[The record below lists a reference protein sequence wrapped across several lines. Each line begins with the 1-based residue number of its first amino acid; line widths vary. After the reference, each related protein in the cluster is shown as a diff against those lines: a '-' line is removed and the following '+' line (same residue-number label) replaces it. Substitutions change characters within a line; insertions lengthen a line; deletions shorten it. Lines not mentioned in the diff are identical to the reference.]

1 MIDPFTLFATAQAAI
16 AGAKAV
22 IQAGKDVNGIVH
34 DMMRFFDAKDQIAK
48 IAAEPKSFGQSDT
61 AKAMQTVI
69 HLKELNDAENE
80 LKDMLIWSGNA
91 PLYYAMIQERN
102 DIVAKRKSEEI
113 AMEKAKAKRKK
124 EIEEA
129 VTMLLLGVAGAMVM
143 ILVVWG
149 TLQYIDF
156 MRSH

>member
-1 MIDPFTLFATAQAAI
+1 MLDPFTLFATAQAAI

-34 DMMRFFDAKDQIAK
+34 DMMKFFDAKDQIAK

-61 AKAMQTVI
+61 AKAMQTVM

-129 VTMLLLGVAGAMVM
+129 VNMLLLGVAGAMLM

>member
-1 MIDPFTLFATAQAAI
+1 MDPFTLFATAQAAI
-16 AGAKAV
+16 AGAKAI

-34 DMMRFFDAKDQIAK
+34 DMMKFFDCKDQIAK

-61 AKAMQTVI
+61 AKAMQTVM
-69 HLKELNDAENE
+69 HLKELNDAETE

-129 VTMLLLGVAGAMVM
+129 VNMLLMGVAGAMVM

-156 MRSH
+156 MGSH

>member
-1 MIDPFTLFATAQAAI
+1 MDPFTLFATAQAAI
-16 AGAKAV
+16 AGAKAI

-34 DMMRFFDAKDQIAK
+34 DMMQFFDAKDQIAK

-61 AKAMQTVI
+61 AKAMQTVM
-69 HLKELNDAENE
+69 HLKELNDAETE
-80 LKDMLIWSGNA
+80 LKHMLIWSGNA

-129 VTMLLLGVAGAMVM
+129 VNMLLMGVAGAMVM

>member
-1 MIDPFTLFATAQAAI
+1 MLDPFTLFATAQAAI

-61 AKAMQTVI
+61 AKAMQTVM

-129 VTMLLLGVAGAMVM
+129 VNMLLLGVAGAMVM

-149 TLQYIDF
+149 TLQYVDF
-156 MRSH
+156 MRA

>member
-1 MIDPFTLFATAQAAI
+1 MLDPFTLFATAQAAI

-34 DMMRFFDAKDQIAK
+34 DMMKFFDAKDQIAK

-61 AKAMQTVI
+61 AKAMQTVM

-149 TLQYIDF
+149 TLKYVDF
-156 MRSH
+156 MRA

>member
-1 MIDPFTLFATAQAAI
+1 MDPFTLFATAQAAI
-16 AGAKAV
+16 AGAKAI

-34 DMMRFFDAKDQIAK
+34 DMMKFFDAKDQIAK

-61 AKAMQTVI
+61 AKAMQTVM

-129 VTMLLLGVAGAMVM
+129 VNMLLMGVAGAMVM

>member
-1 MIDPFTLFATAQAAI
+1 MDPFTLFATAQAAI
-16 AGAKAV
+16 AGAKAI

-34 DMMRFFDAKDQIAK
+34 DMMKFFDAKDQIAK

-61 AKAMQTVI
+61 AKAMQTVM

-129 VTMLLLGVAGAMVM
+129 VNMLLMGVAGAMVM

-149 TLQYIDF
+149 TMQYVDF

>member
-1 MIDPFTLFATAQAAI
+1 MLDPFTLFATAQAAI

-34 DMMRFFDAKDQIAK
+34 DMMKFFDAKDQIAK

-61 AKAMQTVI
+61 AKAMQTVM
-69 HLKELNDAENE
+69 HLKELNDAETE

-113 AMEKAKAKRKK
+113 AMEKAKSKRKK
-124 EIEEA
+124 EVEEVVEMVLA
-129 VTMLLLGVAGAMVM
+129 IVAGAM
-143 ILVVWG
+143 LLTLLGWG
-149 TLQYIDF
+149 TMEYIDF
-156 MRSH
+156 MRK

>member
-34 DMMRFFDAKDQIAK
+34 DMMKFFDAKDQIAK

-61 AKAMQTVI
+61 AKAMQTVM

-113 AMEKAKAKRKK
+113 AVEKAKAKRKK
-124 EIEEA
+124 EIEEVVEMVLA
-129 VTMLLLGVAGAMVM
+129 VVAGALL
-143 ILVVWG
+143 ITLLAWG
-149 TLQYIDF
+149 TMEYVDF
-156 MRSH
+156 MRK

>member
-1 MIDPFTLFATAQAAI
+1 MLDPFTLFATAQAAI

-34 DMMRFFDAKDQIAK
+34 DMMKFFDAKDQIAK

-129 VTMLLLGVAGAMVM
+129 VNMLLLGVAGAMLM
-143 ILVVWG
+143 ILIVWG

>member
-1 MIDPFTLFATAQAAI
+1 MDPFTLFATAQAAI
-16 AGAKAV
+16 AGAKAI
-22 IQAGKDVNGIVH
+22 IQAGKDVNGIVG
-34 DMMRFFDAKDQIAK
+34 DMMKFFDAKDQIAK
-48 IAAEPKSFGQSDT
+48 IAADPKSFGQSDT
-61 AKAMQTVI
+61 AKAMQTVM

-129 VTMLLLGVAGAMVM
+129 VNMLLMGVAGAMVM

>member
-1 MIDPFTLFATAQAAI
+1 MLDPFTLFATAQAAI

-34 DMMRFFDAKDQIAK
+34 DMMKFFDAKDQIAK

-61 AKAMQTVI
+61 AKAMQTVM

-129 VTMLLLGVAGAMVM
+129 VNMLLLGVAGAMLM
-143 ILVVWG
+143 ILIVWG

>member
-1 MIDPFTLFATAQAAI
+1 MDPFTLFATAQAAI
-16 AGAKAV
+16 AGAKAI
-22 IQAGKDVNGIVH
+22 IQAGKDVNGIVG
-34 DMMRFFDAKDQIAK
+34 DMMKFFDAKDQIAK

-61 AKAMQTVI
+61 AKAMQTVM
-69 HLKELNDAENE
+69 HLKELNDAETE

-129 VTMLLLGVAGAMVM
+129 VNMLLMGVAGAMVM

>member
-34 DMMRFFDAKDQIAK
+34 DMMKFFDAKDQIAK

-61 AKAMQTVI
+61 AKAMQTVM

-102 DIVAKRKSEEI
+102 DIVSKRKSEEI

-124 EIEEA
+124 EIEEVVEMVLA
-129 VTMLLLGVAGAMVM
+129 VVAGALL
-143 ILVVWG
+143 ITLLAWG
-149 TLQYIDF
+149 PMEYVDF
-156 MRSH
+156 MRK

>member
-1 MIDPFTLFATAQAAI
+1 MDPFTLFATAQAAI
-16 AGAKAV
+16 AGAKAI

-34 DMMRFFDAKDQIAK
+34 DMMKFFDAKDQIAK

-61 AKAMQTVI
+61 AKAMQTVM
-69 HLKELNDAENE
+69 HLKELNDAETE

-129 VTMLLLGVAGAMVM
+129 VNMLLLGVAGAMLM
-143 ILVVWG
+143 ILIVWG
-149 TLQYIDF
+149 TLQYVDF

>member
-1 MIDPFTLFATAQAAI
+1 MDPFTLFATAQAAI
-16 AGAKAV
+16 AGAKAI

-34 DMMRFFDAKDQIAK
+34 DMMKFFDAKDQIAK

-61 AKAMQTVI
+61 AKAMQTVM
-69 HLKELNDAENE
+69 HLKELNDAETE

-129 VTMLLLGVAGAMVM
+129 VNMLLMGVAGAMVM

>member
-1 MIDPFTLFATAQAAI
+1 MLDPFTLFATAQAAI

-34 DMMRFFDAKDQIAK
+34 DMMKFFDAKDQIAK

-61 AKAMQTVI
+61 AKAMQTVM

-102 DIVAKRKSEEI
+102 DIVSQRKSEEI

-149 TLQYIDF
+149 TLKYVDF

>member
-1 MIDPFTLFATAQAAI
+1 MLDPFTLFATAQAAI

-34 DMMRFFDAKDQIAK
+34 DMMKFFDAKDQIAK

-61 AKAMQTVI
+61 AKAMQTVM

-102 DIVAKRKSEEI
+102 DIVSKRKSEEI

-129 VTMLLLGVAGAMVM
+129 VNMLLMGVAGAMVM

>member
-1 MIDPFTLFATAQAAI
+1 MDPFTLFATAQAAI
-16 AGAKAV
+16 AGAKAI

-34 DMMRFFDAKDQIAK
+34 DMMKFFDAKDQIAK

-61 AKAMQTVI
+61 AKAMQTVM
-69 HLKELNDAENE
+69 HLKELNDAETE

-102 DIVAKRKSEEI
+102 DIVSKRKSEEI

-129 VTMLLLGVAGAMVM
+129 VNMLLMGVAGAMVM

>member
-1 MIDPFTLFATAQAAI
+1 MLDPFTLFATAQAAI

-34 DMMRFFDAKDQIAK
+34 DMMKFFDAKDQIAK

-61 AKAMQTVI
+61 AKAMQTVM

-113 AMEKAKAKRKK
+113 AMEKAKAKRKQ

-129 VTMLLLGVAGAMVM
+129 VNMLLMGVAGAMVM

>member
-1 MIDPFTLFATAQAAI
+1 MLDPFTLFATAQAAI

-34 DMMRFFDAKDQIAK
+34 DMMKFFDAKDQIAK

-61 AKAMQTVI
+61 AKAMQTI
-69 HLKELNDAENE
+69 MHLKELNDAENE

-113 AMEKAKAKRKK
+113 AMQKAKAKKRQ
-124 EIEEA
+124 EIEESITI
-129 VTMLLLGVAGAMVM
+129 VLLAIACALLITLVA
-143 ILVVWG
+143 WG
-149 TLQYIDF
+149 TMEYVDF
-156 MRSH
+156 MGRH

>member
-1 MIDPFTLFATAQAAI
+1 MLDPFTLFATAQAAI

-34 DMMRFFDAKDQIAK
+34 DMMKFFDAKDQIAK

-61 AKAMQTVI
+61 AKAMQTVM

-102 DIVAKRKSEEI
+102 DIVSKRKSEEI

-129 VTMLLLGVAGAMVM
+129 VNMLLLGVAGAMLM
-143 ILVVWG
+143 ILIVWG
-149 TLQYIDF
+149 TLQYVDF
-156 MRSH
+156 MRK